1 MSKGTIQVFCGNGQ
15 GKTAAAVG
23 WALTRAEHEKNII
36 MIQFLKG
43 NQTGRFHLLKRL
55 EPEMRIF
62 SFERREECFSSLTP
76 EERKEETVNIQNGLN
91 YAKKVMVTGECDVL
105 ILDEILLLLEF
116 GIIDGSVLKG
126 ILQQKNEE
134 MDLILTGRV
143 FPEDLR
149 PFADVITCL
158 ETQSQGCAAPAPEE
172 EKIRVDNGIME

>member
-1 MSKGTIQVFCGNGQ
+1 MSKGTIQVICGNGQ

-23 WALTRAEHEKNII
+23 WALTRTEHEKNII

-62 SFERREECFSSLTP
+62 SFERREECFGSLAP
-76 EERKEETVNIQNGLN
+76 EERKEETANIQNGLN

-105 ILDEILLLLEF
+105 ILDEVLRLIEF
-116 GIIDGSVLKG
+116 GIIDSSMLKG

-134 MDLILTGRV
+134 MELILTGRV
-143 FPEDLR
+143 LPEELR
-149 PFADVITCL
+149 PLADVITCL
-158 ETQSQGCAAPAPEE
+158 ETQSPACAVSAASVSEAEKSQG
-172 EKIRVDNGIME
+172 